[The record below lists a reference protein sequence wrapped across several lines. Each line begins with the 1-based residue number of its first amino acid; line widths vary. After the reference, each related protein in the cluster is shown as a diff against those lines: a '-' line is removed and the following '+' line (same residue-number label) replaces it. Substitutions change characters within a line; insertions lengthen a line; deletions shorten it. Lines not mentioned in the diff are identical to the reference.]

1 MLKLTLSGLI
11 VRTRVHYMNHIL
23 HKQIYAG
30 LLEIVK
36 DNNLYYHSS
45 IGANYSHLREDGEKA
60 LLEWIHLMAP
70 KMLELEERQLDER
83 AKKMMWEELKK

>member
-1 MLKLTLSGLI
+1 
-11 VRTRVHYMNHIL
+11 MNHIL

-36 DNNLYYHSS
+36 DSNHYYNSS
-45 IGANYSHLREDGEKA
+45 VGSSYSYLREDGEKA
-60 LLEWIHLMAP
+60 VLEWIKLMAP
-70 KMLELEERQLDER
+70 KMLDLEQQQLDAR